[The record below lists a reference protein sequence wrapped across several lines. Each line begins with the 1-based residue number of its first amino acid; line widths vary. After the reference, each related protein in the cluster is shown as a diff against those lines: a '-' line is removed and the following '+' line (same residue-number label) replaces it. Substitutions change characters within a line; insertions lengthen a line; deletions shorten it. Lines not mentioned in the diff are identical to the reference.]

1 MRAARWGRSGPR
13 SRASEAPLELRITGR
28 HSKLSANIKSYAEE
42 KLGLISKYDSRTR
55 LVEAVLDHEP
65 LVTTIEAKAHVG
77 KGAPLV
83 VKAKHET
90 PQGAIDLVHDKL
102 ERAVR
107 KQKERK
113 RDDHRR
119 PHEAGAGAPPA
130 TAAAPAGASEE
141 E

>member
-1 MRAARWGRSGPR
+1 
-13 SRASEAPLELRITGR
+13 LELRITGR
-28 HSKLSANIKSYAEE
+28 HAKLSPNIKSYAEE
-42 KLGLISKYDSRTR
+42 KLELVAKYDSRTR

-65 LVTTIEAKAHVG
+65 LMTTIEAKAHVG
-77 KGAPLV
+77 KGPPLV

-119 PHEAGAGAPPA
+119 PHEG
-130 TAAAPAGASEE
+130 AAATTPAPAAEGAAGTEE